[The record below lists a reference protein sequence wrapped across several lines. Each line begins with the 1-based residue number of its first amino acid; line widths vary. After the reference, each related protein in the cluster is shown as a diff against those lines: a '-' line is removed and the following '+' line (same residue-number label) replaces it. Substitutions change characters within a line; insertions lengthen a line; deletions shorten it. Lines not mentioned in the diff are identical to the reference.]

1 MRMQDV
7 VKATGVTSRTLRHY
21 DAIGLLPVQ
30 QKAAGGE
37 RQYGPDELVRLQR
50 ILILRE
56 LGLPLSSIA
65 DVLAGSADDVT
76 ELRAHADQLARQR
89 DRIDRM
95 IAAVDRTIAGLEKG
109 TLMSDADMFEG
120 FADDPYAQEAQERWP
135 QEYAQS
141 QRQLRDLS
149 PQEQRA
155 LFERG
160 EEITRRLGSALES
173 GASSSDP
180 HVQGL
185 IAEHYSWVSAF
196 WTPSREAYIGLGR
209 MYVDDPRFAA
219 HYDAV
224 ASGLA
229 VFVRDAIEPWAE
241 ANLPE

>member
-7 VKATGVTSRTLRHY
+7 VKTTGVQTLRHY
-21 DAIGLLPVQ
+21 DVIGLPVVE

-37 RQYGPDELVRLQR
+37 RQYGPDELLRLQR

-56 LGLPLSSIA
+56 LGLPLGRIA

-76 ELRAHADQLARQR
+76 ELRAHADQLIRQR

-109 TLMSDADMFEG
+109 TPMSDADMFDG

-141 QRQLRDLS
+141 QRQMKNS
-149 PQEQRA
+149 PHEQRA

-160 EEITRRLGSALES
+160 GDHAELGSAS
-173 GASSSDP
+173 GRGVV
-180 HVQGL
+180 HREEVQL
-185 IAEHYSWVSAF
+185 VAEHYSWCR
-196 WTPSREAYIGLGR
+196 PS
-209 MYVDDPRFAA
+209 
-219 HYDAV
+219 DAQ
-224 ASGLA
+224 
-229 VFVRDAIEPWAE
+229 P
-241 ANLPE
+241 